1 MQTSADYRSNERC
14 GAGLVAAE
22 RFRINF
28 IPVNLA
34 LCSGDDWLARR
45 STCQAKELSMS
56 PSNLRSVS
64 PELPH
69 KTAAVGDVGAHHPMS
84 QQDAG
89 DCHGHEMHPQKLVQ
103 LVGCHDPNAGKHE
116 EAA

>member
-1 MQTSADYRSNERC
+1 
-14 GAGLVAAE
+14 
-22 RFRINF
+22 
-28 IPVNLA
+28 
-34 LCSGDDWLARR
+34 
-45 STCQAKELSMS
+45 
-56 PSNLRSVS
+56 
-64 PELPH
+64 
-69 KTAAVGDVGAHHPMS
+69 MS